1 MKKLAIV
8 AYQEHTGHQYAE
20 TLKKLFGTS
29 VEVAFYSIYSDLL
42 KNLEADIVVASTYT
56 VCELL
61 KQYVP
66 DFDNITIAN
75 ITLQKKSV
83 ARLRAIPEGTQ
94 ALLVNVSLQDAIDTI
109 SLIHRCGIK
118 HIDFIPAS
126 PPISPALSCGL
137 AVTPGEIDLVPPG
150 VKKVIDLGE
159 RVLSMKTIIEIAIR
173 LNTIDVLHRPIFRQY
188 FDSIISTDTSV
199 LGMLDQI
206 NFLEQQLKFVT
217 QVFDSGIMS
226 LSEQGDI
233 IYVNDSAA
241 LVPNLDDYPPVMIQA
256 VIRKHLHQVLPSLW
270 DSKTPMAV
278 KDKVVTLNSNVL
290 IVSVY
295 PVEYTS
301 IQQGFIVLLKK
312 FTDLEQ
318 EQYKIRRQIMARGH
332 VAKYTFDDI
341 AGDSLVIRQTKQLA
355 AKMAHSNS
363 SVLIYGQTGTGKELF
378 AQSIHN
384 ASPRRNFPFI
394 AINCSAIPESLLES
408 ELFGYAE
415 GAFTGARKGGK
426 SGYFEQAH
434 GGTLFLDEI
443 SEMNI
448 HLQTRLLRVLQEK
461 EITRIGGDSVINVD
475 VRIIAASNI
484 KLKTLV
490 NQSAFRK
497 DLYYRLNVLSIQIPT
512 LDERRDDIPILVE
525 KMKEGLHAGFS
536 LTQDAIEL
544 LQNVHFE
551 GNIRE
556 LQNLVERLNYSD
568 RQIIDAD
575 ELKRYLDQDVFG
587 TDSASLQDIEII
599 ERFIKE
605 NSHQA
610 DRILPV
616 LSVLQA
622 TYRSSRKLGRKTV
635 LLELEKSGIYLSEQE
650 IRTIFQILAFYRL
663 IRITRGR
670 GGTCITDLGI
680 KAYYYIMEKGA
691 AQTESPQ

>member
-8 AYQEHTGHQYAE
+8 AYQEYTGHQYAE
-20 TLKKLFGTS
+20 TLEKLFGTS

-118 HIDFIPAS
+118 HIDFVPAY
-126 PPISPALSCGL
+126 PPISPDLSCGL

-188 FDSIISTDTSV
+188 FDSIISTDTGV

-233 IYVNDSAA
+233 IYINDSAA
-241 LVPNLDDYPPVMIQA
+241 RLIGQPPQHM
-256 VIRKHLHQVLPSLW
+256 IRKRLHQVLPSLW
-270 DSKTPMAV
+270 DSKTPMAI

-301 IQQGFIVLLKK
+301 VQQGYIVLLKK

-332 VAKYTFDDI
+332 AAKYTFDDI

-355 AKMAHSNS
+355 AKMARSNS

-525 KMKEGLHAGFS
+525 KMKEGLHARFS
-536 LTQDAIEL
+536 LTQDAVEL

-568 RQIIDAD
+568 CQVIDAD
-575 ELKRYLDQDVFG
+575 ELKRYLDQDVLG

-616 LSVLQA
+616 LSILQA
-622 TYRSSRKLGRKTV
+622 TCRTSRKLGRKTV
-635 LLELEKSGIYLSEQE
+635 LQELEKNGVYFSEQE
-650 IRTIFQILAFYRL
+650 IRTIFQTLAFHRL

-670 GGTCITDLGI
+670 GGTCITDLGM